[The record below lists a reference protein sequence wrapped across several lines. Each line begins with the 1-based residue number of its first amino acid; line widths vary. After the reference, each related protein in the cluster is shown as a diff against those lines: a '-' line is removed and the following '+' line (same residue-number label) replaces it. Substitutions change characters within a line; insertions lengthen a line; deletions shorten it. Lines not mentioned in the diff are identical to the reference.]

1 MQPAEGERRRLERLR
16 MLGVMDSGA
25 EPAFDALVR
34 VAASVCGTPIALV
47 SLVDDQRQW
56 FKANHGLEGIA
67 QTPRDIAF
75 CAHAIAQDSVLEVP
89 DAASDARF
97 ADNPLVLGEPGIRF
111 YAGAPIVMPSGER
124 IGTLCVIDRQP
135 RHLTE
140 QQTATLRDLAAV
152 AQRLLLQRERLH
164 ELSAVGNDSRFH
176 AVATGAPLAIFQADA
191 SGALFHSNERWQ
203 ALFGMSLERAQGSGW
218 RDAVHPGDRERV
230 LAAWDACVA
239 ASLPFDMEFQVLRPG
254 GETGHVRM
262 QASPANW
269 GELPRKGYVGVADD
283 ITARAESESRLRA
296 ANRFLERAERLSG
309 VGGWEVDLV
318 SRRVKWTDQNCRIFD
333 LEPDHQPQLDEAM
346 GYFAK
351 GARKELSDATRHSI
365 RTGEAWNLELPMV
378 TASGRP
384 IWVRSRGYAEFEDG
398 RAVRLVGTLLDITK
412 LKGVRDALT
421 TANEL
426 LTNVVDSLPCGLSVF
441 DDQLHLIAHNQ
452 QFRALQDFPDSLFA
466 LPPVSFESLIRHN
479 AERGD
484 YGDAPLEETVRAMV
498 DRARRPVAHHY
509 QRTRPNGVTLDIRGA
524 PLPGGGFVTTYVDIS
539 PARAAEAALRESEER
554 QKRAF
559 DASRLSLWDLDLETG
574 RIFLSEHWSEMM
586 GGPSRPT
593 VTTAQDLLE
602 LVPEAER
609 PAIGEALEA
618 MFTGQAEQYVME
630 HQVRCNDGS
639 LAWIHSEGQVT
650 RRDAN
655 GKALRVT
662 GTNRDITKRRR
673 AEEQVQRGAAI
684 TRATLEATADG
695 IAVVGGDREI
705 LLFNRQLLAMLNIPQ
720 EAQGASRATWG
731 DIIAGQVKDPD
742 GYARRV
748 LELYAAP
755 ETESFDVLEFKDGRV
770 FERYGRALALE
781 GAATGRVWSF
791 RDVTARTKADQD
803 LKQAK
808 EAAEAA
814 NLAKSEFLDTISHEI
829 RTPLNGVLGM
839 TRLLLAEA
847 LQPQQRRYV
856 ELAASSAQALMGLI
870 NDMLD
875 LGKIESGRLEFE
887 HVEFSLVELA
897 RELGDLYG
905 LRAREKGLAF
915 DLRVDPAVPDT
926 VIGDPGRLRQV
937 LNNLLSNALKFTQA
951 GLVGLDVHPAP
962 ASGGRLMIGFTV
974 HDTGIGIPLE
984 VQGGLFERFV
994 QADSSTT
1001 REYGGTG
1008 LGLAIVKQLC
1018 EQMGGSVTLNSQAGR
1033 GASFRCVLPF
1043 TPAARRVAPLA
1054 APAQPVSRTPRPP
1067 RPQRILVAEDNETNQ
1082 IVVKGMLKLAG
1093 YNDVTLVADG
1103 QQVLDA
1109 IERERFDAVLMDCR
1123 MPVMDGYEAAAR
1135 LRAGGWRLPIIA
1147 LTANVSEE
1155 QRQKCLAAGMD
1166 DFLSKPMEAAQL
1178 AQILDRWTAPPVEA
1192 VFAERKALDR
1202 MDGDT
1207 ELFRQ
1212 VLESFIELAP
1222 KALDRIGAALE
1233 RDEPAEVHRH
1243 LHSLAGSASMVSAEV
1258 LAKLARTFEKQAL
1271 EGRTTGLA
1279 RGLVELRCALDDFLL
1294 ASAATIR
1301 NHSP

>member
-1 MQPAEGERRRLERLR
+1 MQPAETERRRLERLR

-56 FKANHGLEGIA
+56 FKANHGLEGIV

-75 CAHAIAQDSVLEVP
+75 CAHAIAQDSVMEVA

-97 ADNPLVLGEPGIRF
+97 ADNPLVVGDPGIRF

-124 IGTLCVIDRQP
+124 IGTLCVMDRQP

-176 AVATGAPLAIFQADA
+176 AVATGAPLGIFQADET
-191 SGALFHSNERWQ
+191 GALFHSNERWQ
-203 ALFGMSLERAQGSGW
+203 ALFGMTLERAQGSGW
-218 RDAVHPGDRERV
+218 RDAVHPGDRDRV

-239 ASLPFDMEFQVLRPG
+239 ASLPFDMEFQVLRPN

-283 ITARAESESRLRA
+283 ITARAETEARLRSS
-296 ANRFLERAERLSG
+296 NRFLERAERLSG
-309 VGGWEVDLV
+309 VGGWEVDLA

-333 LEPDHQPQLDEAM
+333 LEPGQQLELDEAM
-346 GYFAK
+346 KYFAE
-351 GARKELSDATRHSI
+351 GARAELSAATRHSI
-365 RTGEAWNLELPMV
+365 RTGEPWNLVLPMV
-378 TASGRP
+378 TAGGRS

-398 RAVRLVGTLLDITK
+398 RAVRLVGTLLDITEQK
-412 LKGVRDALT
+412 KVRDALAA
-421 TANEL
+421 ANAL
-426 LTNVVDSLPCGLSVF
+426 LTSVVDSLPCGLSVF
-441 DDQLHLIAHNQ
+441 DENLHLIAHNPQ
-452 QFRALQDFPDSLFA
+452 YRALQGFPDHLFA
-466 LPPVSFESLIRHN
+466 QSPVTFESLIRYN
-479 AERGD
+479 ADHGE
-484 YGDAPLEETVRAMV
+484 YGVSAVAQETVHKMLAQ
-498 DRARRPVAHHY
+498 AREGAAHHF

-539 PARAAEAALRESEER
+539 PARAAEQALRESEER

-574 RIFLSEHWSEMM
+574 RIFLSEHWSELM
-586 GGPSRPT
+586 GGPAQPM
-593 VTTAQDLLE
+593 VTTAQALLE
-602 LVPEAER
+602 QVPDAER

-618 MFTGQAEQYVME
+618 MLTGQADQYVVE
-630 HQVRCNDGS
+630 HQVRRNDAS
-639 LAWIHSEGQVT
+639 LVWIHSEGQVT

-662 GTNRDITKRRR
+662 GTNRDITKRKR
-673 AEEQVQRGAAI
+673 AEEQVQRAAAI
-684 TRATLEATADG
+684 TRATIESTADG
-695 IAVVGGDREI
+695 ILVVGGDREI

-720 EAQGASRATWG
+720 DLQGASRATWG
-731 DIIAGQVKDPD
+731 DIVVGQAKDPD
-742 GYARRV
+742 AYARRV

-755 ETESFDVLEFKDGRV
+755 ETESFDVVEFKDGRV
-770 FERYGRALALE
+770 FERYGRPLALE

-791 RDVTARTKADQD
+791 RDVTARTRADQE

-814 NLAKSEFLDTISHEI
+814 NLAKNEFLDTISHEI

-839 TRLLLAEA
+839 TRLLLAET

-856 ELAASSAQALMGLI
+856 ELAASSAQSLLELI

-875 LGKIESGRLEFE
+875 LGKIESGRMEFE
-887 HVEFSLVELA
+887 HVEFSLGELA

-926 VIGDPGRLRQV
+926 VVGDPGRLRQV
-937 LNNLLSNALKFTQA
+937 LNNLLSNALKFTES

-962 ASGGRLMIGFTV
+962 SSGGRLMIGFTV
-974 HDTGIGIPLE
+974 HDTGIGIPLQ
-984 VQGGLFERFV
+984 VQGGLFERFF

-1018 EQMGGSVTLNSQAGR
+1018 EQMGGSVQLQSAAGR
-1033 GASFRCVLPF
+1033 GASFRCGK
-1043 TPAARRVAPLA
+1043 
-1054 APAQPVSRTPRPP
+1054 S
-1067 RPQRILVAEDNETNQ
+1067 
-1082 IVVKGMLKLAG
+1082 VV
-1093 YNDVTLVADG
+1093 
-1103 QQVLDA
+1103 
-1109 IERERFDAVLMDCR
+1109 
-1123 MPVMDGYEAAAR
+1123 
-1135 LRAGGWRLPIIA
+1135 
-1147 LTANVSEE
+1147 
-1155 QRQKCLAAGMD
+1155 
-1166 DFLSKPMEAAQL
+1166 
-1178 AQILDRWTAPPVEA
+1178 
-1192 VFAERKALDR
+1192 
-1202 MDGDT
+1202 
-1207 ELFRQ
+1207 
-1212 VLESFIELAP
+1212 
-1222 KALDRIGAALE
+1222 
-1233 RDEPAEVHRH
+1233 
-1243 LHSLAGSASMVSAEV
+1243 
-1258 LAKLARTFEKQAL
+1258 
-1271 EGRTTGLA
+1271 
-1279 RGLVELRCALDDFLL
+1279 
-1294 ASAATIR
+1294 
-1301 NHSP
+1301 